1 MQMKRS
7 LWFFIIYSLYNL
19 QTMKADPCLK
29 WIQRASSPSPLEMKV
44 GPQTYRASSPNRL
57 RVEPSLK
64 MIQGASIHST
74 EQVVLV
80 RLRVEGESSSHR
92 GDQILSCH
100 LRLRSGRTMIE
111 ITTVRNDRDDDDRM
125 NDLCSLTWLQ
135 RLST

>member
-29 WIQRASSPSPLEMKV
+29 WIQRASSPRPLEMKV

-64 MIQGASIHST
+64 MIQGASIHSR
-74 EQVVLV
+74 EHVVLV

-100 LRLRSGRTMIE
+100 LRLRSGRKMIV
-111 ITTVRNDRDDDDRM
+111 ITPPVSILLSNDRDDEDK
-125 NDLCSLTWLQ
+125 
-135 RLST
+135 